1 MFQVIGKVG
10 TVVGVTDSGDLKVR
24 YTTENLV
31 CTLCAEAVVKVY
43 YIHLYQHCIYTEC
56 FSVTGIWL

>member
-10 TVVGVTDSGDLKVR
+10 TVVGVTESGDLKVR

-43 YIHLYQHCIYTEC
+43 ICAITVFTLNVFQ
-56 FSVTGIWL
+56 